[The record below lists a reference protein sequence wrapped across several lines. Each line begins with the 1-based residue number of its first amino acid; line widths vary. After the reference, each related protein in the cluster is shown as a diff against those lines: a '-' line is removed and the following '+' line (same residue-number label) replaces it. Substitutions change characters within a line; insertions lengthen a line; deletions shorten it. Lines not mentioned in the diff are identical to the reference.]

1 LRGLKE
7 SKNAYDALKEVALLK
22 NLTASLF
29 VCGMIVLALIGISGM
44 VIQNPS
50 SFLLGIAGILVVG
63 IIIFLIVRLNTKA
76 NPQKKEQRA
85 FVKAAKKSKKRLQKK
100 GGDTQPKSSA
110 LGTFST
116 LKKAA
121 KKKKKTTAH
130 LTVIDGKKGKKK
142 NRASF

>member
-1 LRGLKE
+1 M
-7 SKNAYDALKEVALLK
+7 AYDALKEVAFLK
-22 NLTASLF
+22 NRAASLIAG
-29 VCGMIVLALIGISGM
+29 GMIVLALIGISGM
-44 VIQNPS
+44 VIKNPS
-50 SFLLGIAGILVVG
+50 GFLQGIAVIAVVG
-63 IIIFLIVRLNTKA
+63 IIIYLLVRLNFKD

-85 FVKAAKKSKKRLQKK
+85 FIRAAKKSKKRLQKK
-100 GGDTQPKSSA
+100 GGDFPSKSASI
-110 LGTFST
+110 GTFAT